1 MTLADQLEIIDNK
14 IKESQA
20 QYDLDRLAAQISKYS
35 SSDLRK
41 HEYLTG
47 ENLGYKPS
55 VLKQAKFDYSPLGK
69 VFNKW
74 LKEVDKKEGLLKR
87 LRNIEGENEEQ
98 LKAIVDQGR
107 KQLDVI
113 KNIKTDSKSLKTISF
128 YWIKSR
134 GKKKNQQKL
143 LDVLKKEKY
152 YWSWKTRLCKIWR
165 NKF

>member
-1 MTLADQLEIIDNK
+1 M
-14 IKESQA
+14 
-20 QYDLDRLAAQISKYS
+20 
-35 SSDLRK
+35 
-41 HEYLTG
+41 
-47 ENLGYKPS
+47 GYKPS

-74 LKEVDKKEGLLKR
+74 LKEEDKKEGLLKR
-87 LRNIEGENEEQ
+87 LRNIEGKNEEQ

-134 GKKKNQQKL
+134 GKKKQTKT
-143 LDVLKKEKY
+143 VRCAKKG
-152 YWSWKTRLCKIWR
+152 KIWR